1 MSRVV
6 AASLVAAVVLVPAYA
21 CTLSTV
27 TGDVDGGAADAAS
40 GVDASASDAT
50 LPDAP
55 ASDSG
60 TALGECVA
68 YTPAVITGKKE
79 GSFAR
84 ADEVVSVTLPET
96 DVGGGLLKVTYT
108 GKHLPLVGSIW
119 LSAGELASEARYTTK
134 PIGPGLTTAP
144 STVVYYRLQGKTR
157 YELRTKPFSFD
168 ENGPNG
174 YVVDY
179 AYQPLVD
186 CYEGNDT
193 LATAKRIPVN
203 TKITAFEHAGIGPD
217 DRLLVRDT
225 GQDWYTFELT
235 REQRVKLTGFLPG
248 KDGAAGANAALFYVT
263 TADGTTPPE
272 CSTGSPFSTDPVAD
286 TENVETCEG
295 LLPPG
300 KYYVQLAHF
309 TSQPAGW
316 DSDEPIHPSWN
327 TPYTFTIEAK

>member
-1 MSRVV
+1 MSRVL
-6 AASLVAAVVLVPAYA
+6 AASLFAAMVLVPAYA

-40 GVDASASDAT
+40 NVDAASDAT

-55 ASDSG
+55 AIDSG
-60 TALGECVA
+60 TAQGECVA
-68 YTPAVITGKKE
+68 YTPAVINGKKE

-84 ADEVVSVTLPET
+84 ADDVVSVTLPAT

-108 GKHLPLVGSIW
+108 AKNNPLVGGIW
-119 LSAGELASEARYTTK
+119 LSEGDRALEERFSTR
-134 PIGPGLTTAP
+134 PIGPGVTTSP
-144 STVVYYRLQGKTR
+144 SATVYYRLRGNTR
-157 YELRTKPFSFD
+157 YELRTRPFAFD
-168 ENGPNG
+168 ESGPNA

-186 CYEGNDT
+186 CYEQNDS
-193 LATAKRIPVN
+193 LATARRIPLN
-203 TKITAFEHAGIGPD
+203 SKISAYAHAGIGPND
-217 DRLLVRDT
+217 SLLVRDS
-225 GQDWYTFELT
+225 GQDWYVFELAT
-235 REQRVKLTGFLPG
+235 ERRVKLTGFLPG
-248 KDGAAGANAALFYVT
+248 KDGADGENSTHFIVT
-263 TADGTTPPE
+263 NSDGTTAPA
-272 CSTGSPFSTDPVAD
+272 CSTGDSFSTDPVAD